1 MKSYALRFISG
12 KYQGGEVPLPPEAEI
27 VIGRSSDLDMVL
39 VEDMVSRRHAK
50 MFVNGDEVVVQ
61 DLGSTNGTFVNGERV
76 KRAKVN
82 EGDRILIGTSII
94 KLVALD
100 ASAPDMGAGS
110 KLEDMARHRR
120 ASQARSM
127 SGTIDEIPLPDL
139 IQLFGSSKK
148 TAVLV
153 VRTEEDIGKIHLR
166 DGLIVYASIND
177 AEHLSAEKS
186 AGRILTWRHGSFYM
200 EPSENQAL
208 PVSLDMRAEEILM
221 ESMRVFDEIQRLGDD
236 LPPMKASITLTLPLE
251 AKLSELE
258 PEELDVLQ
266 YAINHSKVESI
277 LNNCPIDDL
286 DIAQRLVS
294 LLQKGYLRRT
304 EDEPNEL

>member
-1 MKSYALRFISG
+1 MKNYALRFISG

-100 ASAPDMGAGS
+100 PSAPEMAAGA

-153 VRTEEDIGKIHLR
+153 VRTDHDVGKIHLR
-166 DGLIVYASIND
+166 DGLVVYASVND
-177 AEHLSAEKS
+177 SEELSPEKC
-186 AGRILTWRHGSFYM
+186 AGRILTWKHGSFYM
-200 EPSENQAL
+200 EPSDNL
-208 PVSLDMRAEEILM
+208 PLPASLDLRAEEILM
-221 ESMRVFDEIQRLGDD
+221 DSMRVFDEIQRLGDD
-236 LPPMKASITLTLPLE
+236 LPPMNATVSIPVPLE
-251 AKLSELE
+251 ARLSELE
-258 PEELDVLQ
+258 KDELDVLQ
-266 YAINHSKVESI
+266 SAINHGVVESI
-277 LNNCPIDDL
+277 FNNCPVDDL
-286 DIAQRLVS
+286 NIASRLVA
-294 LLQKGYLRRT
+294 LMQKGYLQKLDL
-304 EDEPNEL
+304 EHEGP